1 MVEVGDER
9 LCSNR
14 HGGSGRRV
22 FGLEWTRSRQE
33 TSGRVAVEVD
43 VGDER
48 VGRRG
53 KPTAPLWSWW

>member
-22 FGLEWTRSRQE
+22 FVLEWTRSRQE
-33 TSGRVAVEVD
+33 TSGRAQVD
-43 VGDER
+43 MADVVRLE
-48 VGRRG
+48 
-53 KPTAPLWSWW
+53 WM